1 MSDLTSTIPT
11 WGARLMAMSRGPDRF
26 AQRDL
31 PSTNGYGIATESDWP
46 TSVLVRELIPVSLQ

>member
-1 MSDLTSTIPT
+1 M
-11 WGARLMAMSRGPDRF
+11 GARLMAMSRGPDRF

-31 PSTNGYGIATESDWP
+31 PSTNGYGIATVSDWP